1 VRWHAGFVCLILV
14 FDRIVMALPIQLSW
28 HPLEAFSHRFA
39 ENLTALR
46 THDPNLSTRL
56 EALTPATPYFIAAHG
71 DNIFLGQPTDTGIQV
86 VPDPLPASEARRLL
100 ASLYPT
106 GNIGWSLLIGG
117 LAYGWAWDRI
127 ARLPCKVDGAP
138 GHTPPIYLLTADVD
152 RLWAVLHV
160 MDWRELLASPR
171 MQIFAGADAGQQF
184 VDQLS
189 QDTLWPIPRASL
201 RIESNLWPGDLNSM
215 IQLVAERRQH
225 KLTTTRTRLATM
237 YPTTPGADWSQRLQ
251 REKLRIVGVT
261 SRFTTFL
268 QHAMRDWLAGFE
280 QMGHETHLVID
291 PADHLLC
298 NAQTVTEQIA
308 ELAPDLIV
316 IIDHYRAEMQWLPEE
331 VPCVMWVQDR
341 LPNIYCPKGGA
352 SQGPRDF
359 CLGFGRLHLNIR
371 YGYPLER
378 FLSTPVGIN
387 ERRFANIEL
396 SAADRDRFGCDV
408 SYVSHASQTGE
419 QLAQQ
424 FARTSSSP
432 EISRLATDLLYRIK
446 AWYAIGGQ
454 ALCEVQLR
462 EMLQRSMI
470 DTRVELDEKNANETI
485 HYFHHNVNNA
495 IFRHQS
501 LQWLADAGVNLHL
514 WGRGWETHPTLNR
527 FARGLADNTHD
538 LPRIYRASKIN
549 LQVTPH
555 GSVHQR
561 LLDGLAVGGFFLL
574 RWHPGDAVGLL
585 YRDLMSWCETNGIQS
600 EAQLRQQADVRI
612 NAMIDTINALE
623 GTTDQNRVLDVFD
636 VMQGHADSDFMTS
649 ADSIWNEYP
658 QVAFNTPAEL
668 SERLTRFLS
677 DDAGRQQIA
686 DSMRS
691 KVIERV
697 SYTAINRRLLSLIH
711 TELSKEQ
718 TRCAA

>member
-1 VRWHAGFVCLILV
+1 
-14 FDRIVMALPIQLSW
+14 MALPIPLNW
-28 HPLEAFSHRFA
+28 HPLEAFSQRFA
-39 ENLTALR
+39 ENLTALSPR
-46 THDPNLSTRL
+46 DPGLAERLTRL
-56 EALTPATPYFIAAHG
+56 APATPYFIAAQG
-71 DNIFLGQPTDTGIQV
+71 DNIFLGQPGPAGIQV
-86 VPDPLPASEARRLL
+86 IPDPLPASEARRLL
-100 ASLYPT
+100 SGLYPT

-138 GHTPPIYLLTADVD
+138 GHTPPIYLLTVDVD

-189 QDTLWPIPRASL
+189 HDTRWPIPRASL
-201 RIESNLWPGDLNSM
+201 RIESDLWPGDLNSM
-215 IQLVAERRQH
+215 IQTVTERRQH
-225 KLTTTRTRLATM
+225 KLNTTRTKLATM
-237 YPTTPGADWSQRLQ
+237 YPTTSGSDWSKRLRQ
-251 REKLRIVGVT
+251 EKLRIVGIT
-261 SRFTTFL
+261 SKFTTFL
-268 QHAMRDWLAGFE
+268 QHSMRDWLSAFE
-280 QMGHETHLVID
+280 RMGHETHLVIE

-298 NAQTVTEQIA
+298 TAHTVTEKIA

-316 IIDHYRAEMQWLPEE
+316 IIDHFRAEMQWIPEE

-341 LPNIYCPKGGA
+341 LPNIYSAEGGA
-352 SQGPRDF
+352 RQGPRDF
-359 CLGFGRLHLNIR
+359 CVGFGRLQLSTR
-371 YGYPLER
+371 FGYPVDR

-387 ERRFANIEL
+387 EKRFADIEL
-396 SAADRDRFGCDV
+396 STADRDRFGCDV

-419 QLAQQ
+419 QLTQQ
-424 FARTSSSP
+424 FAQNSKSP

-462 EMLQRSMI
+462 EMLHRSMI
-470 DTRVELDEKNANETI
+470 DTRVGLDEKNTGETV

-514 WGRGWETHPTLNR
+514 WGRGWENHPTLNR
-527 FARGLADNTHD
+527 FAKGLADNTYD

-585 YRDLMSWCETNGIQS
+585 YRDLLGWCEANGIQS
-600 EAQLRQQADVRI
+600 ESQLRRRADVRI
-612 NAMIDTINALE
+612 EATIDTINALE

-649 ADSIWNEYP
+649 ADSIWEEYP
-658 QVAFNTPAEL
+658 QVGFNTSAEL
-668 SERLTRFLS
+668 SQCLTRYLS
-677 DDAGRQQIA
+677 DDAARQQIA

-691 KVIERV
+691 RVIDRL
-697 SYTAINRRLLSLIH
+697 SYTAINRRLLSLIR
-711 TELSKEQ
+711 TELAREEA
-718 TRCAA
+718 RCAA